1 MEAHSMHFQHLAL
14 AILAAAFWLPT
25 LALVTLYFFR
35 KLQLQERLQAIE
47 HGADLSV
54 DREATVARTRRSGIV
69 CIAGG
74 LGISAAALIIA
85 AVAHEGLAPAL
96 VGQAVAVV
104 PIAIGLGLLVDYRIA
119 RRELDRRPPIAAG
132 RPEADAPR

>member
-1 MEAHSMHFQHLAL
+1 MLADEVGEVVL
-14 AILAAAFWLPT
+14 AQGISVVRPAARVALLA
-25 LALVTLYFFR
+25 LYFFR

-47 HGADLSV
+47 RGADLTV
-54 DREATVARTRRSGIV
+54 DREATAARTRRSGIV

-74 LGISAAALIIA
+74 LGLS
-85 AVAHEGLAPAL
+85 VANVIVVVVSRDPVAL

-119 RRELDRRPPIAAG
+119 RRELASGAQGAAG
-132 RPEADAPR
+132 RPERDGGQ